1 MLDVFNVRRS
11 ADSDDVLKCLNGQFV
26 KTKTITADGVDIEDV
41 ESGGVIFMAAGGDNY
56 VVNLPTK
63 AKGLYFTFVM
73 ANASA
78 GSTYRINP
86 DDNASIIGYVSGNEG
101 ANADATTADGLVSV
115 LDGSDGKYVQLT
127 KATGHKGNYISLCC
141 DGDDWYVV
149 GGTGTWAHEA

>member
-26 KTKTITADGVDIEDV
+26 KTKTITADATSIEDV
-41 ESGGVIFMAAGGDNY
+41 ESE
-56 VVNLPTK
+56 
-63 AKGLYFTFVM
+63 GLYFTFVM

-86 DDNASIIGYVSGNEG
+86 DDNASIIGYVSANEG
-101 ANADATTADGLVSV
+101 GNADATTADGLVSV
-115 LDGSDGKYVQLT
+115 LDGADGKYVQLT

-141 DGDDWYVV
+141 DGNDWYVV
-149 GGTGTWAHEA
+149 GGTGTWVHEA